1 MNELDEPA
9 LERCFQ
15 RLKEDLGLDEEA
27 IEVIL
32 KLREQVV
39 VLQNRLHRLESTLEI
54 YEAGSNSRLTRYR
67 QIVYE
72 ADWEEMQE

>member
-1 MNELDEPA
+1 MKELDEPA

-15 RLKEDLGLDEEA
+15 RLKEDLGLDEDA

-39 VLQNRLHRLESTLEI
+39 VLQDRLHTLESTLEI
-54 YEAGSNSRLTRYR
+54 YEAGSSSRLTRYR
-67 QIVYE
+67 KIVYE
-72 ADWEEMQE
+72 ADWEEAQE

>member
-1 MNELDEPA
+1 MNELDKLA

-15 RLKEDLGLDEEA
+15 RLKEDLGLDEDA
-27 IEVIL
+27 IEVVL

-39 VLQNRLHRLESTLEI
+39 VLQDRLHSLESTLEI
-54 YEAGSNSRLTRYR
+54 YEAGANSRLTRYR

-72 ADWEEMQE
+72 ADWEEAQE

>member
-1 MNELDEPA
+1 MKELDELA

-15 RLKEDLGLDEEA
+15 RLKEDLGLDEDA

-39 VLQNRLHRLESTLEI
+39 VLQDRLHSLESTLEI
-54 YEAGSNSRLTRYR
+54 YEAGSSTRLTKYR
-67 QIVYE
+67 QVVYE
-72 ADWEEMQE
+72 AEWEEVQE